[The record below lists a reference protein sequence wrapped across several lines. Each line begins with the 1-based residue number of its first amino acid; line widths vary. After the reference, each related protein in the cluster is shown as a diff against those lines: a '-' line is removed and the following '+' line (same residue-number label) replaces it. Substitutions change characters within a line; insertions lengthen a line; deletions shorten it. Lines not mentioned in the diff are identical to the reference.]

1 MALASTAAVVVF
13 AWLIGGMKTSG
24 GGSSCVFSSEVK
36 SRASGEVTE
45 KMLKSNTREGASF
58 LVELRRWFAIFNY
71 LQLRRPA

>member
-1 MALASTAAVVVF
+1 LALASTAAVVAF
-13 AWLIGGMKTSG
+13 AWLIGGMKTNG
-24 GGSSCVFSSEVK
+24 GGSSRVFSPEVNRK
-36 SRASGEVTE
+36 ASGEVTE